1 MSAGP
6 PRKLS
11 SFSLSPQQS
20 NELEK
25 VYRFQFR
32 RHVRETIEL
41 SQELGMEQAEVFDW
55 FLARQNSPKP
65 QKCSILGQNSEK
77 QRENLKIVSQGLN
90 QLPSIFMRCVPPK
103 IGEKSIESIDFL
115 EAELVNLTQKLEKSE
130 EIQKRQKTKIA
141 ELEAELGRL
150 GHAHF
155 LENEISENKKRLEEL
170 EEFLKLCHSKS
181 SALQRK
187 GAEPNQKWAE
197 PKRSK
202 HQLFKSQSPEE
213 MEDGSK
219 EAEPSQKWAELIRKG
234 AEPKRSKHQLFES
247 HPQGEMKMED
257 GPKGAEPADTVV
269 LVSQLETYDAQVD
282 TVVLETDT
290 VDYCSSSESS
300 EWDDLEDTVVVNE
313 EDLEGLL

>member
-1 MSAGP
+1 MSGP
-6 PRKLS
+6 LRNLS
-11 SFSLSPQQS
+11 SFSLSAQQS

-25 VYRFQFR
+25 EYRFRFR
-32 RHVRETIEL
+32 RHVRETIRL

-103 IGEKSIESIDFL
+103 IGEKSMESIDFL

-130 EIQKRQKTKIA
+130 EIQKRQRLRID
-141 ELEAELGRL
+141 ELEAELGRV

-155 LENEISENKKRLEEL
+155 LENEISENNKRLEEL

-181 SALQRK
+181 SALQQK
-187 GAEPNQKWAE
+187 GAEPRKKWAE

-202 HQLFKSQSPEE
+202 HQLFDSQSQEE
-213 MEDGSK
+213 MDGS
-219 EAEPSQKWAELIRKG
+219 KG
-234 AEPKRSKHQLFES
+234 AEPNQKCAEPIRSKPKHKLFES
-247 HPQGEMKMED
+247 QD
-257 GPKGAEPADTVV
+257 GSKGAEPDTVV
-269 LVSQLETYDAQVD
+269 MINQIETYDAQVD

-300 EWDDLEDTVVVNE
+300 EWDDLEDTVVVSE

>member
-6 PRKLS
+6 PRNLS
-11 SFSLSPQQS
+11 SFTLSPQQS

-25 VYRFQFR
+25 EYRFRFR

-55 FLARQNSPKP
+55 FLARQNSPKS
-65 QKCSILGQNSEK
+65 QKCSILSQNTEK

-103 IGEKSIESIDFL
+103 IGEKSMESIDFL
-115 EAELVNLTQKLEKSE
+115 ETELVNLTRKLEKSK
-130 EIQKRQKTKIA
+130 EIQNSQQSRIL
-141 ELEAELGRL
+141 ELEAELARA

-155 LENEISENKKRLEEL
+155 LENEISENRKRLEEL
-170 EEFLKLCHSKS
+170 EEFLELCHSKS
-181 SALQRK
+181 SALQRSAEK
-187 GAEPNQKWAE
+187 GAEPSQKWAE

-202 HQLFKSQSPEE
+202 HQLFQSQPQIEIDK
-213 MEDGSK
+213 EDGS
-219 EAEPSQKWAELIRKG
+219 
-234 AEPKRSKHQLFES
+234 
-247 HPQGEMKMED
+247 
-257 GPKGAEPADTVV
+257 KGAEPADTVV
-269 LVSQLETYDAQVD
+269 LVNQIETYDAQVD

-313 EDLEGLL
+313 ADLEGLL